1 MTFWVYMLRCSDGS
15 YYVGHT
21 DDLERRVAQ
30 HQSGEV
36 AGYTHRRRPVELVW
50 SQDFSS
56 REAALAAERQIK
68 GWSRAK
74 KEVLAAGDWDELRR
88 LGSRASAL
96 RDAASLRSAAA
107 QGERNLVKPS
117 VRPEEGLSASEGPSR
132 RTGAPPLPQ
141 AAPAPQHATP
151 ANPASCQ
158 DERHP
163 APTTVRPEEGLS
175 ASEGPS
181 RRTHTPPP
189 PPLIVLVRP
198 QLGENIGKAAR
209 AMLNFGLTDLR
220 LVAPRDGWPN
230 PDAGPSASGA
240 DVVLEQAEV
249 FDTLADAVA
258 DCAHVYATTV
268 RKRGVTKPVVTPEEA
283 ASEITGRTGR
293 SAIVFG
299 PERSGLETDEVALA
313 RSILTVPVNPQFGS
327 LNLAQAVILCAYEW
341 SKHASE
347 RETLVQPTVTDLLEP
362 APQKE
367 LDGMIAQLD
376 TMLEGAGYFY
386 PPDRAPATRRTLR
399 TLLTKPGWNS
409 LEIRTLRGVL
419 SSLANP
425 RPR

>member
-30 HQSGEV
+30 HVAGEV
-36 AGYTHRRRPVELVW
+36 AGYTQGRRPVELV
-50 SQDFSS
+50 FSADCGS
-56 REAALAAERQIK
+56 RDEALGGERQIK

-74 KEVLAAGDWDELRR
+74 KEALIAGNWNELRR

-96 RDAASLRSAAA
+96 RDATSLRSAAP
-107 QGERNLVKPS
+107 QDERTTALPP
-117 VRPEEGLSASEGPSR
+117 VRPEEGLSNSESPSR
-132 RTGAPPLPQ
+132 RTGAPPPPTLRD
-141 AAPAPQHATP
+141 ATSLRSVAPQGERNLV
-151 ANPASCQ
+151 NPSA
-158 DERHP
+158 
-163 APTTVRPEEGLS
+163 RPEEGQS
-175 ASEGPS
+175 ASEDPS
-181 RRTHTPPP
+181 RRTLVPPP

-209 AMLNFGLTDLR
+209 AMLNFGLVEMR

-240 DVVLEQAEV
+240 DEVLEQARV

-283 ASEITGRTGR
+283 AAGITARAGR

-313 RSILTVPVNPQFGS
+313 RAILTVPVNPQFGS

-341 SKHASE
+341 SKHAQQ
-347 RETLVQPTVTDLLEP
+347 RDTLVQPTVTDLLDP
-362 APQKE
+362 APQEE

-376 TMLEGAGYFY
+376 AMLEGAGYFH